1 MNLLELKLL
10 SYYYPIQPVIEI
22 KNIKSGNSSD
32 AKCIITAD
40 GKYILRKLKDTKQA
54 IAEFKVSEALSALN
68 ISPTILLSNNQ
79 QPYINEKGSIYNL
92 QTYIDSHKINN
103 EEINFYNLGKTISH
117 FHAETMKIEGIYE
130 QHDRFSLEGM
140 RNQLLEIESFNE
152 WEIRTELMTLVE
164 QCLQYKH
171 EINCYIHGDLGKW
184 NLLFNHQDMYIID
197 FGELRKGNNHFDVSA
212 VISSTLEWSNGE
224 NKMIA
229 SLTEFRDGYNSN
241 VDMFDWVVL
250 KENLTLWFTRGII
263 ALLISEGINEKT
275 SNYAEVILDRLQI
288 LNNIIEKHFKR

>member
-32 AKCIITAD
+32 AKWIITAD

-54 IAEFKVSEALSALN
+54 ITEFKVSAALSNSN

-92 QTYIDSHKINN
+92 QTYIDSHEINN
-103 EEINFYNLGKTISH
+103 KEINFYNLGKTISL
-117 FHAETMKIEGIYE
+117 FHAETMKIEGIYV
-130 QHDRFSLEGM
+130 QHDRFSLEDM
-140 RNQLLEIESFNE
+140 RNQLLEIEGFNE
-152 WEIRTELMTLVE
+152 WEIRTELMTLVK

-171 EINCYIHGDLGKW
+171 DMNCYIHGDLGKW
-184 NLLFNHQDMYIID
+184 NLLFNHQDIYIID
-197 FGELRKGNNHFDVSA
+197 YGELRKGNHHFDVSA
-212 VISSTLEWSNGE
+212 VISSTLDWSNRVD
-224 NKMIA
+224 KLIA
-229 SLTEFRDGYNSN
+229 SITEFKDGYNSN
-241 VDMFDWVVL
+241 VALFDWEVL
-250 KENLTLWFTRGII
+250 KENLTLWFTRGMI

-275 SNYAEVILDRLQI
+275 SNYAEVILDRLHI
-288 LNNIIEKHFKR
+288 LIDIIEKHF